1 MLIAYIDES
10 ERNSF
15 YHIAAAVA
23 EIRTW
28 ETIDTELD
36 SFRHFIAT
44 TYNLPLNV
52 EFHGHP
58 LMGSEDGWEPMRAMH
73 REIGQI
79 YTKVLKTI
87 CQHDV
92 KFFVQGVDV
101 KRLNNRYRYPN
112 HPHNV
117 CMSHLLERLDDYALS
132 HSADEVIVVADE
144 TGDEKRLIDQF
155 GHSKIY
161 GTGGYKNSKLTAIS
175 EPLNFASSAGSN
187 GLQAVDMML
196 YVWQR
201 DFHVEKEAHPRAQ
214 KLRDKLLAIVTPT
227 IVSARTWYP

>member
-10 ERNSF
+10 ERRSF
-15 YHIAAAVA
+15 YHVAAVLA

-28 ETIDTELD
+28 ETIDTEID
-36 SFRHFIAT
+36 NFRCFIAT
-44 TYNLPLNV
+44 TYGLPPDV

-58 LMGSEDGWEPMRAMH
+58 LMGSADGWEAMRGMH
-73 REIGQI
+73 GEIGRI
-79 YTKVLKTI
+79 YTKIIKII
-87 CQHDV
+87 CQENV

-101 KRLNNRYRYPN
+101 KRLNNRYKYPG
-112 HPHNV
+112 HPHSI
-117 CMSHLLERLDDYALS
+117 CMSHLLERINDYALS
-132 HSADEVIVVADE
+132 HSSNEVIVVADE
-144 TGDEKRLIDQF
+144 TGDEKRLIDRF

-175 EPLNFASSAGSN
+175 EPLNFASSVGSN

-201 DFHVEKEAHPRAQ
+201 NFHVEKETHVKAQ
-214 KLRDKLLAIVTPT
+214 KLRDKLYGIIKPT
-227 IVSARTWYP
+227 IVSCRTWYP